1 MSKNI
6 RFIVEDVGPA
16 PKEKVYVT
24 FTRSKNGSRIVTVNC
39 PADGIQLS
47 EARKIAEVSAEK
59 LARTLCSSLWWR
71 VDTLDHGKRLA
82 AALEHV
88 IKQLR
93 NYNDRSS

>member
-6 RFIVEDVGPA
+6 RFIVEVGPA
-16 PKEKVYVT
+16 PKEKVFVT
-24 FTRSKNGSRIVTVNC
+24 FTRSKIGSRIVTVNC
-39 PADGIQLS
+39 PADGTQFS
-47 EARKIAEVSAEK
+47 EEKKVAEVSAEK

-82 AALEHV
+82 SALEST

-93 NYNDRSS
+93 KCDDRSS